1 MTQTQRAALT
11 YYMRSYVNG
20 WSTAYPPPFNGRTLN
35 SLKRRRWL
43 AGRGKVLAI
52 TSAGVK
58 ALGCNAVAKAVANK
72 SRVGR
77 DFQAQR
83 LRSGGWR

>member
-1 MTQTQRAALT
+1 MTQAQRAALT
-11 YYMRSYVNG
+11 WYMRSYVQG
-20 WSTAYPPPFNGRTLN
+20 WSADYPPPFHGRTLN
-35 SLKRRRWL
+35 SLRRRRWL
-43 AGRGKVLAI
+43 AGRGYVLSI

-58 ALGCNAVAKAVANK
+58 ALGCNATAKAIATK

-83 LRSGGWR
+83 LRMGGSR

>member
-1 MTQTQRAALT
+1 MTKSQRAALDF
-11 YYMRSYVNG
+11 YMRSYVHG
-20 WSTAYPPPFNGRTLN
+20 WSAVYPPPFHGRTLN
-35 SLKRRRWL
+35 SLKRKRWL
-43 AGRGKVLAI
+43 VGRGKVLAI

-58 ALGCNAVAKAVANK
+58 ALGCNASAKAIATK

-83 LRSGGWR
+83 LRRGARR